1 MIGRFKTVSE
11 DLCRKADLS
20 QMGSDGPSLGD
31 SPSGGLHAAEPE
43 GLFNVANLASDIA
56 FRQPPD
62 LPFADH
68 VHRLIAGNG
77 SQRPIDGPEP
87 QSDRDSSLEESVVLL
102 EHIVLPVGEHPSGFP
117 AFCARS
123 VLLHDA
129 SRPARLTE

>member
-1 MIGRFKTVSE
+1 M
-11 DLCRKADLS
+11 
-20 QMGSDGPSLGD
+20 
-31 SPSGGLHAAEPE
+31 
-43 GLFNVANLASDIA
+43 FNVANLASDIA

-123 VLLHDA
+123 VCR
-129 SRPARLTE
+129 SRARGVRAALKIRRFKSIG